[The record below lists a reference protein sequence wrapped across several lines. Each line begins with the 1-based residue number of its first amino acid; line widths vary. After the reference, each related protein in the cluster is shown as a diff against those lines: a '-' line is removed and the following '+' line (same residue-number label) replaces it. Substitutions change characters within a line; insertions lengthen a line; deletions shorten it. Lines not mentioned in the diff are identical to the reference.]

1 MYFMAVNLHFTGM
14 VKGI

>member
-1 MYFMAVNLHFTGM
+1 MYFLAANLHFTGM

>member
-1 MYFMAVNLHFTGM
+1 MAVNLHFTGM